1 MMKAIIVDDE
11 AASIKVLQEK
21 LENYHDITVAATGSS
36 AEEALRLVEL
46 YQPDLMFLD
55 MELPDMQ
62 GMELVGNLDST
73 VRNYCRIIAYTAH
86 EKYMLDAFR
95 NKVFDFLQKP
105 IDSKDLDAIM
115 ERLYCENKEKNG
127 EGNTE
132 KMLLQENNGKFLLY
146 TNTQDFRVV
155 SIRDICVFCYN
166 HELRTWE
173 GVVAGFKVRLR
184 LKRNVN
190 SDMLL
195 QLNPDFVQVH
205 QKYIINF
212 NYLQEVTDNICR
224 FYPPFDEI
232 DYVKV
237 GRLFRQKLINR
248 FYSL

>member
-62 GMELVGNLDST
+62 GMELLGNLDST

-86 EKYMLDAFR
+86 EKYMLDAF
-95 NKVFDFLQKP
+95 
-105 IDSKDLDAIM
+105 
-115 ERLYCENKEKNG
+115 ENKEKKG